1 MPVICILAFGA
12 LQLAATA
19 AAAAAPAA
27 PKPRL
32 DCFLSTQWRG
42 WSSVGDGDVLYFRVQ
57 INEVYRVELIPGSRV
72 RKLGDTFLVN
82 EVRGSA
88 WICRPVDLQLT
99 LSDTHGFRRPVLVR
113 SLRKLTPEEVAA
125 IPKKDRPY

>member
-1 MPVICILAFGA
+1 MLRPLICILAFGA
-12 LQLAATA
+12 LQVAATA
-19 AAAAAPAA
+19 ADAAAPA
-27 PKPRL
+27 KPRP

-42 WSSVGDGDVLYFRVQ
+42 WSSAPDGDVLYFRVQ
-57 INEVYRVELIPGSRV
+57 LNDVYRVELIPGSRV

-113 SLRKLTPEEVAA
+113 SLRKLTPAEVAA